1 MGIPTRDEDVA
12 LHARILQRESVAN
25 VDAFAVFVDPLIAAV
40 KYARGCTHEMA
51 RDAAID
57 VLLDY
62 LEAPER
68 FDPQRGR
75 LFSYLAQS
83 AKNTV
88 TDWQRSA
95 TRRQAREEKFGLLF
109 ELMGRSPKECLEQSA
124 EVKRVV
130 ERIEQSDLSQVDRA
144 FLGLMLQGERSTQR
158 FAEVLGLGALPAVD
172 IQREVKRNR
181 DRILKWL
188 VRFGRE
194 VFGDES

>member
-1 MGIPTRDEDVA
+1 MENPTRDEEIA
-12 LHARILQRESVAN
+12 LHARILQRESVATAE
-25 VDAFAVFVDPLIAAV
+25 AFAALADPIIGAV
-40 KYARGCTHEMA
+40 KRARGCTYEDA
-51 RDAAID
+51 RDATID

-62 LEAPER
+62 FEAPER

-75 LFSYLAQS
+75 LFSYLTQS

-95 TRRQAREEKFGLLF
+95 TRRQMREEKFGALV
-109 ELMGRSPKECLEQSA
+109 ELPGWSPKVSLEQSA
-124 EVKRVV
+124 EVKRIV
-130 ERIEQSDLSQVDRA
+130 ERIEKSDLCRVDRA
-144 FLGLMLQGERSTQR
+144 FLGLVLQGERSTQE
-158 FAEVLGLGALPAVD
+158 FAEVLGLGALPAAD

-181 DRILKWL
+181 DRIMKWL